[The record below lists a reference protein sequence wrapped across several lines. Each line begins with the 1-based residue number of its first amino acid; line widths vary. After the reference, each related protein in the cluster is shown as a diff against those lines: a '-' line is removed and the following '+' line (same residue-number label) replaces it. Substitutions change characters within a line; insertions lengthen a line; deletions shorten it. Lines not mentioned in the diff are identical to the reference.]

1 MYSHTFFDSNS
12 SVFYIYM
19 YIYIYIFFFVLSYI
33 KSFHVASSKLGLQIA
48 EQI

>member
-1 MYSHTFFDSNS
+1 MYSHTFFDGNS
-12 SVFYIYM
+12 SVFYMYM
-19 YIYIYIFFFVLSYI
+19 YIYIFFFVLSYI